1 MEAIINA
8 KAMKAIGTYLERR
21 GFEVLENGWAHG
33 TDSVNFIA
41 REDGDL
47 VFVVAEITEDRGDGF
62 PEEKVDRAALE
73 KAATAYL
80 AKSDGNADCAIR
92 FDFVSMLVIGDSRA
106 FLRHHRNCL
115 SEA

>member
-1 MEAIINA
+1 MEAIINE
-8 KAMKAIGTYLERR
+8 KAMKAIGAYLERR
-21 GFEVLENGWAHG
+21 GFEILESGWAHG
-33 TDSVNFIA
+33 TDSVDFIA

-47 VFVVAEITEDRGDGF
+47 VFVIAEITEDRGDGF

-73 KAATAYL
+73 KVVTAYL
-80 AKSDGNADCAIR
+80 AKSDGGADCAIR
-92 FDFVSMLVIGDSRA
+92 FDFVSMLAIGDSRA